1 MHAFLLQMMYAASDD
16 ILDAAKSSFF
26 GDLADEDED
35 FELNPCQNYRRRVE
49 KFLER
54 GDEWLL
60 VRRQNTFTRGNNTN
74 NYSEATMR
82 ILKDIILQRTKAF
95 NVVALVD
102 FCSTVLQNY
111 FVKRL
116 LAFAHGR
123 RADPRLQYTELCKKL
138 RDVNTDTI
146 TVVDDYHYLVPSHNR
161 KSTVYSV
168 DAEYGLCAC
177 PSGQTGAF
185 CKHQALV
192 HERFNVPF
200 PNAPAVGLEERYKLA
215 LLALGSK
222 CPDKDFFRDIR
233 DVSEVS
239 TTPGAIPVDS
249 PTVEIRASTAAT
261 DVIASDVDAG
271 ALADS
276 VKAEVLRIG
285 GLITTYT
292 AAAVKA
298 FLPCLQS
305 VKTEDDLIHAMYQC
319 RSTLR
324 ARKGGAIKVQPTST
338 ARRRPGVTRGCKRVA
353 AGRPPSSDSAIKR
366 PHKRPR
372 LLVANITAN
381 VPHAKSHGVGH

>member
-1 MHAFLLQMMYAASDD
+1 MMYAASEDS
-16 ILDAAKSSFF
+16 LDAAKNSFF
-26 GDLADEDED
+26 DRADDDEED
-35 FELNPCQNYRRRVE
+35 FELDPCQKYRRRVE
-49 KFLER
+49 KFLDR

-102 FCSTVLQNY
+102 FCSTVLQTY

-123 RADPRLQYTELCKKL
+123 RADPRLHYTEQCEKL
-138 RDVNTDTI
+138 RDVSTDSI
-146 TVVDDYHYLVPSHNR
+146 SVVDEYRYIVPSHSH
-161 KSTVYSV
+161 KSTMYSV

-177 PSGQTGAF
+177 PSGQTGSF

-222 CPDKDFFRDIR
+222 CSHKDFFRDFR
-233 DVSEVS
+233 DVGELP
-239 TTPGAIPVDS
+239 TTPGTTSVHS
-249 PTVEIRASTAAT
+249 PTAQSSASTLAT
-261 DVIASDVDAG
+261 DVIISDVDTD

-276 VKAEVLRIG
+276 VKAEVLRLG
-285 GLITTYT
+285 GLITPYT

-305 VKTEDDLIHAMYQC
+305 ITSEDDLIHAMYQC

-324 ARKGGAIKVQPTST
+324 NRKGGAIKVQPTST
-338 ARRRPGVTRGCKRVA
+338 ARRRSGVTRGCKRVA
-353 AGRPPSSDSAIKR
+353 AGRPPSTIKR
-366 PHKRPR
+366 PFKRPR
-372 LLVANITAN
+372 LLAANIAEN

>member
-1 MHAFLLQMMYAASDD
+1 MHAFLLQMMYAASDAD
-16 ILDAAKSSFF
+16 LHAAKSSFF
-26 GDLADEDED
+26 DDADDGDED
-35 FELNPCQNYRRRVE
+35 FELDPCQNYRRRVE
-49 KFLER
+49 KFLGR

-102 FCSTVLQNY
+102 FCSTVLQTY

-123 RADPRLQYTELCKKL
+123 RADPRLHYTELCEKL

-146 TVVDDYHYLVPSHNR
+146 TVVDNYRYLVPSHSH
-161 KSTVYSV
+161 KSTMYSV

-215 LLALGSK
+215 VLALGSK

-233 DVSEVS
+233 DVSDLP
-239 TTPGAIPVDS
+239 TTPGDIPVH
-249 PTVEIRASTAAT
+249 PPAVENSTSTIDT
-261 DVIASDVDAG
+261 DVIASDNDIG

-276 VKAEVLRIG
+276 MKAEALRIG
-285 GLITTYT
+285 ELITPYT

-324 ARKGGAIKVQPTST
+324 ARKGGAIKV
-338 ARRRPGVTRGCKRVA
+338 
-353 AGRPPSSDSAIKR
+353 
-366 PHKRPR
+366 
-372 LLVANITAN
+372 
-381 VPHAKSHGVGH
+381 